1 MTVLLIIAMLKAV
14 AEKISNFILP
24 LWAFQQ
30 TQSNDLMSYVRMFEY
45 LPFMVLG
52 FIIGALVDRVGS
64 RRGFTF
70 GTTGQVIV
78 LAVLAWYGIQSPHLL
93 FMLVFMLMGMT
104 YFANNSLIVQS
115 RLTLPDNRLITY
127 NRYTNMVS
135 NVMES
140 AGPAIIGA
148 LLLLLSYTQALHFSY
163 VLLFISLLL
172 GVNSF
177 RQAPPVEKKP
187 FIPDIM
193 HGFRALYRLRNLWV
207 LSWWTAFANAIIV
220 VSEVVV
226 MYCAKSTFSFTDF
239 QVGVLFAVGG
249 LGAISGSWFSER
261 IEQHFGVI
269 RVLAYS
275 IPLIGLIYL
284 FISVHITPV
293 TLGIMLF
300 CESFLFSLYIVCV
313 RTYRLV
319 VAPANDLGK
328 INGITGSIFKMFIP
342 VSLTLYAL
350 WGNQISTGT
359 VLGIMGILFVSGS
372 IALVASSAL
381 KMQEKLSDNY

>member
-1 MTVLLIIAMLKAV
+1 MSVLIIIAMLKAV

-30 TQSNDLMSYVRMFEY
+30 TQSNDLMSYVRLFEY

-64 RRGFTF
+64 RRGFTL
-70 GTTGQVIV
+70 GTAGQVVVLVV
-78 LAVLAWYGIQSPHLL
+78 LAGYGAPAPHLL
-93 FMLVFMLMGMT
+93 FLLVFMLMGMT
-104 YFANNSLIVQS
+104 YFANNALIVQS
-115 RLTLPDNRLITY
+115 RTALPDNRLITY
-127 NRYTNMVS
+127 NRYTNMVT

-148 LLLLLSYTQALHFSY
+148 LLLWLSYTQALHFSWA
-163 VLLFISLLL
+163 LLSLALLL
-172 GVNSF
+172 SITSF
-177 RQAPPVEKKP
+177 RRPPVREKKP
-187 FIPDIM
+187 FISDVIY
-193 HGFRALYRLRNLWV
+193 GFRALYRLRNLWV
-207 LSWWTAFANAIIV
+207 LSWWTAFANAVIV

-226 MYCAKSTFSFTDF
+226 MYCAKSTFAFTDF
-239 QVGVLFAVGG
+239 QVGLLFAVGG
-249 LGAISGSWFSER
+249 LGAISGSWLSER
-261 IEQHFGVI
+261 IEQRIGVI

-275 IPLIGLIYL
+275 IPLIGLAYL
-284 FISVHITPV
+284 FTSFHVTPV
-293 TLGIMLF
+293 TLAAMLF

-342 VSLTLYAL
+342 VSLTIYAL
-350 WGNQISTGT
+350 WGNQVPTGAI
-359 VLGIMGILFVSGS
+359 LGIMGVLFVSGT
-372 IALVASSAL
+372 IVLVASSAL
-381 KMQEKLSDNY
+381 SMQEKLSDNY

>member
-1 MTVLLIIAMLKAV
+1 MTPLIIIAMLKAI

-70 GTTGQVIV
+70 GTLGQTAV
-78 LAVLAWYGIQSPHLL
+78 LAVLAWHGAPSPHLL
-93 FMLVFMLMGMT
+93 FLLVFVLMGMT

-115 RLTLPDNRLITY
+115 RAALPDNRLITY
-127 NRYTNMVS
+127 NRYTNMVT

-148 LLLLLSYTQALHFSY
+148 LLLVLSYTQALYFSW
-163 VLLFISLLL
+163 VLLSVALLL
-172 GVNSF
+172 GIMTF
-177 RQAPPVEKKP
+177 WRPQAREKKP
-187 FIPDIM
+187 FIPDVIY
-193 HGFRALYRLRNLWV
+193 GFRALYRLRNLWV
-207 LSWWTAFANAIIV
+207 LSWWTAFANAVIV

-226 MYCAKSTFSFTDF
+226 MYCAKSTFAFTDF
-239 QVGVLFAVGG
+239 QVGLLFAVGG
-249 LGAISGSWFSER
+249 LGAISGSWLSEH
-261 IEQHFGVI
+261 IEQRVGVI

-275 IPLIGLIYL
+275 IPLIGLAYL
-284 FISVHITPV
+284 FTSLHVTPV
-293 TLGIMLF
+293 TLGAMLF

-319 VAPANDLGK
+319 VAPADDLGK

-350 WGNQISTGT
+350 WGNQVSTGV
-359 VLGIMGILFVSGS
+359 VLGVMGGLFVSGS
-372 IALVASSAL
+372 IVLVASSVL
-381 KMQEKLSDNY
+381 RMQEKLSDNY

>member
-1 MTVLLIIAMLKAV
+1 MSVLIIIAMLKAV

-30 TQSNDLMSYVRMFEY
+30 TQSNDLMSYVRLFEY

-64 RRGFTF
+64 RRGFTL
-70 GTTGQVIV
+70 GTAGQVVVLVV
-78 LAVLAWYGIQSPHLL
+78 LAGYGAPAPHLL
-93 FMLVFMLMGMT
+93 FLLVFMLMGMT
-104 YFANNSLIVQS
+104 YFANNALIVQS
-115 RLTLPDNRLITY
+115 RTALPDNRLITY
-127 NRYTNMVS
+127 NRYTNMVT

-148 LLLLLSYTQALHFSY
+148 LLLWLSYTQALHFSWA
-163 VLLFISLLL
+163 LLSLALLL
-172 GVNSF
+172 SITSF
-177 RQAPPVEKKP
+177 RRPPVREKKP
-187 FIPDIM
+187 FISDVIY
-193 HGFRALYRLRNLWV
+193 GFRALYRLRNLWV
-207 LSWWTAFANAIIV
+207 LSWWTAFANAVIV

-226 MYCAKSTFSFTDF
+226 MYCAKSTFAFTDF
-239 QVGVLFAVGG
+239 QVGLLFAVGG
-249 LGAISGSWFSER
+249 LGAISGSWLSER
-261 IEQHFGVI
+261 IEQRIGVI

-275 IPLIGLIYL
+275 IPLIGLAYL
-284 FISVHITPV
+284 LTSFHVTPV
-293 TLGIMLF
+293 TLAAMLF

-342 VSLTLYAL
+342 VSLTIYAL
-350 WGNQISTGT
+350 WGNQVPTGAI
-359 VLGIMGILFVSGS
+359 LGIMGVLFVSGT
-372 IALVASSAL
+372 IVLVASSAL
-381 KMQEKLSDNY
+381 SMQEKLSDNY

>member
-1 MTVLLIIAMLKAV
+1 MTVLIIIAMLKAV

-30 TQSNDLMSYVRMFEY
+30 TQSNDLMSYVRLFEY

-70 GTTGQVIV
+70 GTLGQA
-78 LAVLAWYGIQSPHLL
+78 AVLVLLAGYGAPAPHML
-93 FMLVFMLMGMT
+93 FLLVFMLMGMT
-104 YFANNSLIVQS
+104 YFANNALIVQS
-115 RLTLPDNRLITY
+115 RTALPDNRLIAY
-127 NRYTNMVS
+127 NRYTNMVT

-148 LLLLLSYTQALHFSY
+148 LLLLLSYTQALHVSW
-163 VLLFISLLL
+163 VLLSAALLL
-172 GVNSF
+172 GMATF
-177 RQAPPVEKKP
+177 RRPPVRAKKP
-187 FIPDIM
+187 FIPDVVY
-193 HGFRALYRLRNLWV
+193 GFRALYRLRNLWV
-207 LSWWTAFANAIIV
+207 LSWWTAFANAVIV

-226 MYCAKSTFSFTDF
+226 MYCAKSSFAFTDF
-239 QVGVLFAVGG
+239 QVGLLFAVGG
-249 LGAISGSWFSER
+249 LGALSGSWLSEY
-261 IEQHFGVI
+261 IEQRVGVI

-275 IPLIGLIYL
+275 IPLIGVAYL
-284 FISVHITPV
+284 FTSLHVTPV
-293 TLGIMLF
+293 TLGAMLF

-319 VAPANDLGK
+319 VAPAEDLGK

-342 VSLTLYAL
+342 VSLGLYAL
-350 WGNQISTGT
+350 WGNQVSTGM
-359 VLGIMGILFVSGS
+359 VLGVMGALFVSGT
-372 IALVASSAL
+372 LVLLASSAL
-381 KMQEKLSDNY
+381 SMQEKLSDNY

>member
-1 MTVLLIIAMLKAV
+1 MTPLIIIAILKAI

-64 RRGFTF
+64 RRGFTL
-70 GTTGQVIV
+70 GTLGQTAV
-78 LAVLAWYGIQSPHLL
+78 LAVLAWHGAPSPHLL
-93 FMLVFMLMGMT
+93 FLLVFVLMGMT

-115 RLTLPDNRLITY
+115 RAALPDNRLITY
-127 NRYTNMVS
+127 NRYTNMVT

-148 LLLLLSYTQALHFSY
+148 LLLVLSYTQALHFSW
-163 VLLFISLLL
+163 VLLSVALLL
-172 GVNSF
+172 GIMTF
-177 RQAPPVEKKP
+177 WRPQAREKKP
-187 FIPDIM
+187 FIPDVIY
-193 HGFRALYRLRNLWV
+193 GFRALYRLRNLWV
-207 LSWWTAFANAIIV
+207 LSWWTAFANAVIV

-226 MYCAKSTFSFTDF
+226 MYCAKSTFAFTDF
-239 QVGVLFAVGG
+239 QVGLLFAVGG
-249 LGAISGSWFSER
+249 LGAISGSWLSEH
-261 IEQHFGVI
+261 IEQRVGVI

-275 IPLIGLIYL
+275 IPLIGLAYFFTSL
-284 FISVHITPV
+284 HVTPV
-293 TLGIMLF
+293 TLGAMLF

-319 VAPANDLGK
+319 VAPADDLGK

-350 WGNQISTGT
+350 WGNQVSTGV
-359 VLGIMGILFVSGS
+359 VLGVMGGLFVSGS
-372 IALVASSAL
+372 IVLVASSVL
-381 KMQEKLSDNY
+381 RMQEKLSDNY

>member
-1 MTVLLIIAMLKAV
+1 MSVLIIIAMLKAV

-30 TQSNDLMSYVRMFEY
+30 TQSNDLMSYVRLFEY

-64 RRGFTF
+64 RRGFTL
-70 GTTGQVIV
+70 GTAGQVVVLVV
-78 LAVLAWYGIQSPHLL
+78 LAGYGAPAPQLL
-93 FMLVFMLMGMT
+93 FLLVFMLMGMT
-104 YFANNSLIVQS
+104 YFANNALIVQS
-115 RLTLPDNRLITY
+115 RTALPDNRLITY
-127 NRYTNMVS
+127 NRYTNMVT

-148 LLLLLSYTQALHFSY
+148 LLLLLSYTQALHFSWA
-163 VLLFISLLL
+163 LLSLALLL
-172 GVNSF
+172 SITSF
-177 RQAPPVEKKP
+177 RRPPVRERKP
-187 FIPDIM
+187 FISDVIY
-193 HGFRALYRLRNLWV
+193 GFRALYRLRNLWV
-207 LSWWTAFANAIIV
+207 LSWWTAFANAVIV

-226 MYCAKSTFSFTDF
+226 MYCAKSTFAFTDF
-239 QVGVLFAVGG
+239 QVGLLFAVGG
-249 LGAISGSWFSER
+249 LGAISGSWLSER
-261 IEQHFGVI
+261 IEQRIGVI

-275 IPLIGLIYL
+275 IPLIGLAYL
-284 FISVHITPV
+284 LTSFHVTPV
-293 TLGIMLF
+293 TLAAMLF

-342 VSLTLYAL
+342 VSLTIYAL
-350 WGNQISTGT
+350 WGNQVPTGAI
-359 VLGIMGILFVSGS
+359 LGIMGVLFVSGT
-372 IALVASSAL
+372 IVLVASSAL
-381 KMQEKLSDNY
+381 SMQEKLSDNY

>member
-1 MTVLLIIAMLKAV
+1 MTLLIIIAMLKAV

-64 RRGFTF
+64 RRGFTL
-70 GTTGQVIV
+70 GTLGQTAV
-78 LAVLAWYGIQSPHLL
+78 LVVLAWHGAPSPHLL
-93 FMLVFMLMGMT
+93 FLLVFVLMGMT
-104 YFANNSLIVQS
+104 YFANNALIVQS
-115 RLTLPDNRLITY
+115 RAALPDNRLIAY
-127 NRYTNMVS
+127 NRYTNMVT
-135 NVMES
+135 NIMES

-148 LLLLLSYTQALHFSY
+148 LLLLLSYTQALHFSW
-163 VLLFISLLL
+163 VLLSVALLL
-172 GVNSF
+172 GVMTF
-177 RQAPPVEKKP
+177 RRPPLSEKKP
-187 FIPDIM
+187 FIPDVIY
-193 HGFRALYRLRNLWV
+193 GFRALYRLRNLWV
-207 LSWWTAFANAIIV
+207 LSWWTAFANAVIV

-226 MYCAKSTFSFTDF
+226 MYCAKSTFAFSDF
-239 QVGVLFAVGG
+239 QVGVLFAIGG
-249 LGAISGSWFSER
+249 LGAISGSWLSEY
-261 IEQHFGVI
+261 IEQRVGVM

-275 IPLIGLIYL
+275 IPLIGLAYL
-284 FISVHITPV
+284 FTSLHVTPV
-293 TLGIMLF
+293 TLGAMLF

-319 VAPANDLGK
+319 VAPAGDLGK

-350 WGNQISTGT
+350 WGNQVPTGA
-359 VLGIMGILFVSGS
+359 VLGIMGALFVSGS
-372 IALVASSAL
+372 IALVASSVL
-381 KMQEKLSDNY
+381 RMQEKLSDNY